1 MYEVGQ
7 VLYLVASKTAK
18 IVPARVTAIT
28 TTKTMEGEATS
39 HELEFAD
46 APGQSAKLEDLNVEV
61 FKTGQELQKFM
72 LTNATLAVEQ
82 QVRQAEEKVVEWG
95 VPVSLPKKR
104 KRRTRK
110 KVPAPAS
117 SAPGLVE
124 AERLEKEMQA
134 RGEKKVPI
142 DLGDDVKANI
152 ILPADWT

>member
-46 APGQSAKLEDLNVEV
+46 APGQTAKLEDLNVEV

-82 QVRQAEEKVVEWG
+82 QVQQAEEKVVEWG
-95 VPVSLPKKR
+95 VPTAPPKKR

-110 KVPAPAS
+110 KVPQNQVSPVES
-117 SAPGLVE
+117 SNAD
-124 AERLEKEMQA
+124 LESI
-134 RGEKKVPI
+134 GTDEKKVPI
-142 DLGDDVKANI
+142 DLGDGVKANV